1 MGALEETLREPVQQ
15 FVAELE
21 PELDRIAAS
30 VDKADAERA
39 RRDVQLEAFN
49 LAAAFIDVDGLHT
62 DEELRAFHSVFLE
75 WFPSI
80 GSLSTPGDLRRTKV
94 VEGKKTW
101 LKAPSALFGVLSA
114 ADRRQGTRI
123 AQRYYELSMAIAHA
137 VCALDSH
144 PSRLELEQVDA
155 FRSRLLR
162 AMELDGLQV
171 DVKGN
176 AGLQVGAKGNAET
189 GAKDAVKPPKA
200 RPLAEVM
207 AELDALIGLA
217 PVKTEI
223 HLVTDL
229 LTVQKLRQK
238 RGMPVVETS
247 LHLVFT
253 GNPGTG
259 KTTVARLLAEIYRSL
274 GASRLGHLVET
285 DRAGLVA
292 GYVGQTATKVSEVV
306 QKALGGILL
315 VDEAYALA
323 RGDDRD
329 FGQEA
334 IDTLVKRMEDH
345 RDDLVLIVAGY
356 PEEMK
361 TFVASNPGL
370 ESRFPKT
377 IHFPDYSTKELVA
390 IFDSMC
396 AKSGYTCTAEARQKL
411 TDLLDGCERD
421 RGFGN
426 ARHARNLFEASVARH
441 AGRVAKFESHTDA
454 DLSELQPE
462 DLDDVLPASPT
473 TDPARAAEAAASEV
487 EASEVEAA
495 EVEAAK

>member
-1 MGALEETLREPVQQ
+1 MGALEETLREPVLR
-15 FVAELE
+15 FVDELQPLLDGIAE
-21 PELDRIAAS
+21 S
-30 VDKADAERA
+30 VQRGDPGRA
-39 RRDVQLEAFN
+39 LRDVQLEAFN
-49 LAAAFIDVDGLHT
+49 LAAAFIDADGLHT
-62 DEELRAFHSVFLE
+62 DQELRSLHAVFLP
-75 WFPSI
+75 WFPSL
-80 GSLSTPGDLRRTKV
+80 GALSTPGDLRRSKV
-94 VEGKKTW
+94 LEAKKSW

-114 ADRRQGTRI
+114 ADRRQGTRT
-123 AQRYYELSMAIAHA
+123 AQRYCDLSMAIAYA

-144 PSRLELEQVDA
+144 PSRLELEQIDA

-171 DVKGN
+171 GVK
-176 AGLQVGAKGNAET
+176 AAASET
-189 GAKDAVKPPKA
+189 ATGPTSKPEPPKA

-207 AELDALIGLA
+207 AELDALIGLK
-217 PVKTEI
+217 PVKREI
-223 HLVTDL
+223 HLVADL
-229 LTVQKLRQK
+229 LTVQKLRKQ
-238 RGMPVVETS
+238 RDMPVVDTS

-306 QKALGGILL
+306 EKALGGILL
-315 VDEAYALA
+315 VDEAYALS

-356 PEEMK
+356 PEEMQ
-361 TFVASNPGL
+361 TFIASNPGL
-370 ESRFPKT
+370 ASRFPKT
-377 IHFPDYSTKELVA
+377 IHFPDYSTLELIA
-390 IFDSMC
+390 IFGTLC
-396 AKSGYTCTAEARQKL
+396 AKSGYTCTPEATARLRQ
-411 TDLLDGCERD
+411 LLDACERH

-426 ARHARNLFEASVARH
+426 ARHARNLFEAAVARH
-441 AGRVAKFESHTDA
+441 ASRVARFESHTDA

-462 DLDDVLPASPT
+462 DFDDVESVSSPS
-473 TDPARAAEAAASEV
+473 DPAAAEAAST
-487 EASEVEAA
+487 S
-495 EVEAAK
+495 